1 LDNDPFGAN
10 PANKLAVLKNSTE
23 WATNIGH
30 PGPANPAVGQIF
42 AQAIIPVM
50 FAEAARGDKTP
61 EQAVADAESQIK
73 GIFEDWRGRGLV
85 GG

>member
-1 LDNDPFGAN
+1 MLKTALD
-10 PANKLAVLKNSTE
+10 

-30 PGPANPAVGQIF
+30 PGPANPAIGQVF
-42 AQAIIPVM
+42 AEAIIPVM

-61 EQAVADAESQIK
+61 EEAVADAETAISA
-73 GIFEDWRGRGLV
+73 IFDDWRGRGLV